1 MINTDLEN
9 ASKIMIGSQEAE
21 AIYVGSNLIWNS
33 VPYDAEIEYLESTG
47 TQYIDTEMYN
57 DNSIVIDMQMSVVGK
72 DRLNGSEYNPNNN
85 PNNRFKWGSN
95 GNGYLYYGYQNN
107 HTLDGVSFTHN
118 DLYTFHLEQSNQ
130 HVENSSGTTVLSSQD
145 RISIFSP
152 ETIKLFRC
160 YSNGTLVNING
171 TGSMRIYYCNIT
183 NSVKSMQLI
192 PVRVGQV
199 GYLYDKINRKFF
211 ANKGTEDFILGPD
224 KS

>member
-9 ASKIMIGSQEAE
+9 ASKIMIGSQEVE

-33 VPYDAEIEYLESTG
+33 VPYDAEIEYLESTD

-57 DNSIVIDMQMSVVGK
+57 DNSIVVDMKMSAVGK
-72 DRLNGSEYNPNNN
+72 DRLNGSEYQM
-85 PNNRFKWGSN
+85 NRFKWGSN
-95 GNGYLYYGYQNN
+95 GDGYPYYEYQNS
-107 HTLDGVSFTHN
+107 HTLNGVYFTHN
-118 DLYTFHLEQSNQ
+118 DPYTFHLEQSNQ
-130 HVENSSGTTVLSSQD
+130 HVENSSGITVLSSQD
-145 RISIFSP
+145 RISSFSS

-160 YSNGTLVNING
+160 YSKGTFVNING

-199 GYLYDKINRKFF
+199 GYLYDKISKKFF
-211 ANKGTEDFILGPD
+211 ANKGTGDFVLGPD